1 MNMLKVRT
9 ISLAIL
15 LSLVATTMVA
25 QDHRFNPMKFKADL
39 ESFITVQAC
48 LTPAEAAK
56 FFPLYDEM
64 NNKQRPLYGKIMEL
78 KMMKPADE
86 EACRKAIAE
95 IDRLELEIK
104 QIQANYHARFLTV
117 IPASKLYDV
126 IKAEGR
132 FHRQAMK
139 NAARPRPRPP
149 FPPRHR

>member
-1 MNMLKVRT
+1 MLFVAST
-9 ISLAIL
+9 
-15 LSLVATTMVA
+15 LSA
-25 QDHRFNPMKFKADL
+25 QEHQRFDPMKFKADL

-78 KMMKPADE
+78 KMMKPSDE

-104 QIQANYHARFLTV
+104 QIQSNYHARFLTV

-139 NAARPRPRPP
+139 NAAKPRQRPRPP
-149 FPPRHR
+149 FPPKNR